1 MYPVL
6 PGLIKSNRRGKD
18 YYLGSW
24 EGEAADS
31 FASIV
36 TGINVKNVNIIG
48 EGMIDGNSDF
58 DTWWHEA
65 KIKKIAWRPKT
76 ICFKYR

>member
-1 MYPVL
+1 M
-6 PGLIKSNRRGKD
+6 
-18 YYLGSW
+18 GSW

-31 FASIV
+31 FAGIV
-36 TGINVKNVNIIG
+36 TDINVENVNIIG

-58 DTWWHEA
+58 DTWWYEA
-65 KIKKIAWRPKT
+65 QIKKIVWRPKI